1 MPTRQQ
7 LVQMVDQV
15 MNASACMVDFD
26 SMLQRLEKQFPGVD
40 IGKMIFDP
48 PSGKRLTA
56 EQVVDQALQKK
67 SNLH

>member
-40 IGKMIFDP
+40 IGQMIFDP

-67 SNLH
+67 SNLR